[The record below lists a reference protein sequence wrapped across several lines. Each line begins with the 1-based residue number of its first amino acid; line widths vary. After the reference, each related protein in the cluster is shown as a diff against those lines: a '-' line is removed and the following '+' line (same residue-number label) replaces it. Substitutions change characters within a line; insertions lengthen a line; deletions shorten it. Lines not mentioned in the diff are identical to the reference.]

1 MKASVRAKIN
11 SKRNKTVT
19 TSNLGDFQFE
29 SKPEDSPFVV
39 QDAVAHL
46 VNNVIDQVYEIE
58 LSKIDQTPYIIKTS
72 IAIAQ
77 TS

>member
-19 TSNLGDFQFE
+19 TSNLDDFQFE
-29 SKPEDSPFVV
+29 SKPEDSLFVV

-58 LSKIDQTPYIIKTS
+58 LSKIDQTPFIIKTS

>member
-19 TSNLGDFQFE
+19 TSNLDVFQFE